1 MQSLEPMVSLSSVL
15 IREMIW
21 TKYQQAEEAQFASF
35 LSVYNT
41 RGEG

>member
-1 MQSLEPMVSLSSVL
+1 MVSLSSVL

-35 LSVYNT
+35 LSVDNMQ
-41 RGEG
+41 REK